1 MKWSAAVRRTSSEN
15 LSFITSSTKTVY
27 AIFRVLVLQMR
38 CSSIDDSRG
47 KMEVQTAAAA
57 AKCPLEL
64 MSVLLGGSRIQEGGR
79 PNTEPGGESK

>member
-47 KMEVQTAAAA
+47 KMEV
-57 AKCPLEL
+57 
-64 MSVLLGGSRIQEGGR
+64 LGVTVRILR
-79 PNTEPGGESK
+79 RMRA